1 MVMPEVAWHKIWL
14 DHLLF
19 VTLTKTW
26 SPNLSW
32 ASFSS
37 SVKQEDQYRSYRW
50 LWELNE
56 LMSWRFL
63 MVRIIL

>member
-1 MVMPEVAWHKIWL
+1 MVMPEVVWPKIWL

-26 SPNLSW
+26 SHNLSW